1 MIGLLSW
8 KFTREEALFESKEL
22 EERNMGKKK
31 NSNEEQKRRI
41 AAYQDLCADMESR
54 GWMKIDGTISVEKAT
69 AMAFVTAGPFALLFL
84 ILYFGF
90 GSGLPSLW
98 WKDPCC
104 FFCF

>member
-41 AAYQDLCADMESR
+41 AA
-54 GWMKIDGTISVEKAT
+54 
-69 AMAFVTAGPFALLFL
+69 FVLIWNPEAG
-84 ILYFGF
+84 
-90 GSGLPSLW
+90 
-98 WKDPCC
+98 
-104 FFCF
+104 